1 MGGVKLLCIRVEGL
15 EVFLVPTLERGNQIN
30 CLIPTNHQETIMQ
43 HQITIDCPPEV
54 LLGLHLN
61 AEGFAD
67 YLKKQAAISLFK
79 EGKLSSGTA
88 AAWLGISRLAFLRM
102 AFDAGATLLE
112 DSTDDLARE
121 TALL

>member
-1 MGGVKLLCIRVEGL
+1 
-15 EVFLVPTLERGNQIN
+15 
-30 CLIPTNHQETIMQ
+30 MQ
-43 HQITIDCPPEV
+43 QTVTIDCPPQI

-67 YLKKQAAISLFK
+67 YVKKQASINLFK

-88 AAWLGISRLAFLRM
+88 ASWLGIGRVAFLHL
-102 AFDAGATLLE
+102 AFDAGASLLE
-112 DSTDDLARE
+112 DTTDDFVRE

>member
-1 MGGVKLLCIRVEGL
+1 
-15 EVFLVPTLERGNQIN
+15 
-30 CLIPTNHQETIMQ
+30 MQ
-43 HQITIDCPPEV
+43 KTVTIDCPPEI

-67 YLKKQAAISLFK
+67 YLKRQAAINLFK

-88 AAWLGISRLAFLRM
+88 ASWLGIGRVAFLHI
-102 AFDAGATLLE
+102 AFDAGAHML
-112 DSTDDLARE
+112 DDTADDFARE

>member
-1 MGGVKLLCIRVEGL
+1 MQQTV
-15 EVFLVPTLERGNQIN
+15 TIN
-30 CLIPTNHQETIMQ
+30 
-43 HQITIDCPPEV
+43 CPPEI

-67 YLKKQAAISLFK
+67 YLKKQAAINLFK

-88 AAWLGISRLAFLRM
+88 ASWLGIERVAFLHM
-102 AFDAGATLLE
+102 AFEAGATLLE
-112 DSTDDLARE
+112 DTADDFSSE

>member
-1 MGGVKLLCIRVEGL
+1 MQQTV
-15 EVFLVPTLERGNQIN
+15 
-30 CLIPTNHQETIMQ
+30 TIE
-43 HQITIDCPPEV
+43 CPPEI
-54 LLGLHLN
+54 LIGLHLN

-88 AAWLGISRLAFLRM
+88 AAWLGISRVAFLHM
-102 AFDAGATLLE
+102 AFAAGATLL
-112 DSTDDLARE
+112 DDTADDYARE

>member
-1 MGGVKLLCIRVEGL
+1 
-15 EVFLVPTLERGNQIN
+15 
-30 CLIPTNHQETIMQ
+30 MQ
-43 HQITIDCPPEV
+43 RTITIDCPPEI
-54 LLGLHLN
+54 LMGIHLN
-61 AEGFAD
+61 AEDFAF

-88 AAWLGISRLAFLRM
+88 AAWLDISRTAFLRI

-112 DSTDDLARE
+112 DSADDFQRE

>member
-1 MGGVKLLCIRVEGL
+1 MR
-15 EVFLVPTLERGNQIN
+15 QIV
-30 CLIPTNHQETIMQ
+30 
-43 HQITIDCPPEV
+43 TIDCPPEI

-67 YLKKQAAISLFK
+67 YLKKQAAINLFK

-88 AAWLGISRLAFLRM
+88 AAWLGIGRVAFLHI
-102 AFDAGATLLE
+102 AFDAGATLME
-112 DSTDDLARE
+112 DSADDFARE

>member
-1 MGGVKLLCIRVEGL
+1 MRN
-15 EVFLVPTLERGNQIN
+15 T
-30 CLIPTNHQETIMQ
+30 
-43 HQITIDCPPEV
+43 ITIECPPEL

-67 YLKKQAAISLFK
+67 YLKKQAAIGLFK

-88 AAWLGISRLAFLRM
+88 ATWLGIERIDFLRM
-102 AFDAGATLLE
+102 AFDAGASLLE
-112 DSTDDLARE
+112 DSADDFARE

>member
-1 MGGVKLLCIRVEGL
+1 MRPNSPQLIL
-15 EVFLVPTLERGNQIN
+15 EKAMQQTV
-30 CLIPTNHQETIMQ
+30 TIE
-43 HQITIDCPPEV
+43 CPPEI

-67 YLKKQAAISLFK
+67 YLKKQAAINLFK

-88 AAWLGISRLAFLRM
+88 ATWLGIGRLAFLRL
-102 AFDAGATLLE
+102 AFEAGVTLLE
-112 DSTDDLARE
+112 DTTDDFARE

>member
-1 MGGVKLLCIRVEGL
+1 
-15 EVFLVPTLERGNQIN
+15 
-30 CLIPTNHQETIMQ
+30 MQ
-43 HQITIDCPPEV
+43 KTVTIDCPPEI

-67 YLKKQAAISLFK
+67 YLKRHAAINLFK

-88 AAWLGISRLAFLRM
+88 ASWLGISRVAFLHI
-102 AFDAGATLLE
+102 AIDAGAIMLE
-112 DSTDDLARE
+112 DTADDFARE

>member
-1 MGGVKLLCIRVEGL
+1 
-15 EVFLVPTLERGNQIN
+15 
-30 CLIPTNHQETIMQ
+30 MQ
-43 HQITIDCPPEV
+43 QTITIDCPPEI

-67 YLKKQAAISLFK
+67 YLKKQAAINLFK

-88 AAWLGISRLAFLRM
+88 ASWLDIDKVAFLRL

-112 DSTDDLARE
+112 DTGDDFARK

>member
-1 MGGVKLLCIRVEGL
+1 
-15 EVFLVPTLERGNQIN
+15 T
-30 CLIPTNHQETIMQ
+30 
-43 HQITIDCPPEV
+43 ITIDCPPEI

-67 YLKKQAAISLFK
+67 YMKKQTAITLFK

-88 AAWLGISRLAFLRM
+88 AAWLGIGRVAFLRM
-102 AFDAGATLLE
+102 AFDAGATLL
-112 DSTDDLARE
+112 DDTADDFARE